1 MKNFKELLNTIS
13 EDFGDIGNSKAIFV
27 VGVPGSGKDVV
38 IRGIMKDISILEM
51 NHHQAYS
58 VICQGTL
65 TDKSPLL
72 ITAPATDIDTIS
84 QINEDLTKIGYATN
98 MVFVNTT
105 NTISID
111 RNSKLNKTLSEEI
124 RYSRW
129 CSAQENLDVYTDMFE
144 DIIVVDNIDTLTKF
158 NESIDRVCTKT
169 KLFLECTCKP
179 TNTKQDISK
188 FTNGAA
194 GRDKKHSNLLSDNNC
209 PTCQLVR
216 ISGKPDNVKYGDVA
230 QNTGYSNRAYHEQAQ
245 PSLKISPEKKIPNFQ
260 KDKDS
265 KVKPKYNT
273 QGGKF
278 RPVDGI
284 GDTWSDRPN
293 QGSGAFGNAQV
304 EQKQFMKFRKEIL
317 EGLASGDTGYEL
329 GTVNSTDQEKMRT
342 PLENELSKSP
352 PRIKKKKVG

>member
-13 EDFGDIGNSKAIFV
+13 EDFGDIGKSKAIFV

-129 CSAQENLDVYTDMFE
+129 CSAQENLEVYTDMF
-144 DIIVVDNIDTLTKF
+144 
-158 NESIDRVCTKT
+158 
-169 KLFLECTCKP
+169 
-179 TNTKQDISK
+179 
-188 FTNGAA
+188 
-194 GRDKKHSNLLSDNNC
+194 
-209 PTCQLVR
+209 
-216 ISGKPDNVKYGDVA
+216 
-230 QNTGYSNRAYHEQAQ
+230 
-245 PSLKISPEKKIPNFQ
+245 
-260 KDKDS
+260 
-265 KVKPKYNT
+265 
-273 QGGKF
+273 
-278 RPVDGI
+278 
-284 GDTWSDRPN
+284 
-293 QGSGAFGNAQV
+293 
-304 EQKQFMKFRKEIL
+304 
-317 EGLASGDTGYEL
+317 
-329 GTVNSTDQEKMRT
+329 
-342 PLENELSKSP
+342 
-352 PRIKKKKVG
+352 